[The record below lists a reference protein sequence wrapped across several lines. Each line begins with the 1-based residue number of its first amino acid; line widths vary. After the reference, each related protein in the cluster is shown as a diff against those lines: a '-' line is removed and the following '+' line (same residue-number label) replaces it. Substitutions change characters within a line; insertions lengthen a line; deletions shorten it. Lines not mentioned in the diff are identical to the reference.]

1 MSAVK
6 EPNYFA
12 YDDLQ
17 NNKLYYKD
25 DSVGTEQE
33 YLSLF
38 KAPDHRNIRRI
49 GEASVCYL
57 FYGNS
62 AKRIYSFNPEARI
75 IVMLRNPLDRAW
87 SHYLMDYKL
96 NYVKDNFDDITLRRI
111 NGHRNNQHY
120 QQYIQLS
127 LYAHQIQNYLNVFP
141 KEQIFFGLYDD
152 LKANPQGLF
161 DNICRFL
168 NIDRMELP
176 TRTAYN
182 AAEVPRNG
190 LIKSIYASDSI
201 RRGLKKL
208 LGGEASRKVK
218 SVLFKKPEMQPSE
231 ETKNVLHQ
239 LFAEDLRR
247 TEQLTGLNLKAW
259 YETP

>member
-17 NNKLYYKD
+17 NNNLYYQD
-25 DSVGTEQE
+25 DSVGNQKE

-38 KAPDHRNIRRI
+38 SATGKKDVKRI

-62 AKRIYSFNPEARI
+62 AKRIHTFNPEARI

-96 NYVKDNFDDITLRRI
+96 NYVKDNFDDITLRKI

-127 LYAHQIQNYLNVFP
+127 LYANQIQNYLNIFP
-141 KEQIFFGLYDD
+141 KEQIFFGIYDD
-152 LKANPQGLF
+152 LKANPQHVF

-168 NIDRMELP
+168 SIDIMQLP
-176 TRTAYN
+176 SRTAYN
-182 AAEVPRNG
+182 SAEVPRNG
-190 LIKSIYASDSI
+190 FIKSIYATDSI

-218 SVLFKKPEMQPSE
+218 SVLFKKPEMQPAE
-231 ETKNVLHQ
+231 QTKKLLQ
-239 LFAEDLRR
+239 PLFAEDLFR

-259 YETP
+259 YEAP